1 MNQSTK
7 IYDDVSVPKLV
18 AKNAIPAML
27 SMLVI
32 LIYNIADTF
41 FVGQT
46 GDPLQVAAV
55 SLATPVFL
63 LFMATGN
70 LFGIG
75 GTSVIS
81 RALGRGEHE
90 YAKKVSSFCF
100 YSGAIVGVIYI
111 FLFSFFIENI
121 LTLIGTSANTIEYTR
136 EYLLCVMFSAP
147 FVIISNAFSNIV
159 RSEGKAKEAMVGV
172 MVGTVMNIILDPIM
186 ILGLKLGIFGAALAT
201 VIGNIAG
208 ALYYVIYFMKKKSI
222 LSISFK
228 DFSMKEKIFTGVMAI
243 GLPAAFNNI
252 LMSVSNILLNNFLSS
267 YGDNPVAAMGVA
279 TKVNMI
285 VFFFLIGLGQGV
297 QPLLGY
303 FYGAKNMEKFRS
315 IIKFTAICA
324 LVLGVSL
331 TLVCWN
337 FSGNI
342 VKAFIDNQ
350 EVYSY
355 GVSFVKAIMIS
366 GPFVGIMF
374 LFINTLQAIGAAT
387 ASLVLSISR
396 QGFVFIPL
404 LFILNHFIG
413 LNGIVY
419 SQPLADFIAIFLSG
433 LLYYIEM
440 KKFKKVIS
448 EKIPEKV

>member
-186 ILGLKLGIFGAALAT
+186 ILGLKMGIFGAALAT